1 MKQFVIFGIGRFG
14 ASIATTLYNMG
25 HDVLAVDKNEER
37 VQYISDKVT
46 HAIQADATD
55 ENTLKAIGIR
65 NFDAAVVAI
74 GEDIQASILITL
86 LCKEAGVSYVLAKA
100 RNELHSKVLYKIG
113 ADKVV
118 FPERDMGIRVAQ
130 SLVSTNILDYIQLTP
145 HYSLVELEAVPAWEN
160 RTLKELDIRAKYGI
174 NVMAIKR
181 GEHIN
186 ISPAGT
192 DTIQEG
198 DVLVVLGEADE
209 IERFQEKSN
218 EKSNRK

>member
-25 HDVLAVDKNEER
+25 HDVLAVDKDEER

-46 HAIQADATD
+46 HAIQADAT
-55 ENTLKAIGIR
+55 EEATLKAIGIR

-86 LCKEAGVSYVLAKA
+86 LCKESGVGFVLSKA
-100 RNELHSKVLYKIG
+100 IDELHSKVLYKIG
-113 ADKVV
+113 ADRVV

-130 SLVSTNILDYIQLTP
+130 SLVSANILDYIQLTP
-145 HYSLVELEAVPAWEN
+145 DYSIVELESVPAWEN
-160 RTLKELDIRAKYGI
+160 RTLMELDLRAKYGI
-174 NVMAIKR
+174 NVMALKR
-181 GEHIN
+181 GEEIN
-186 ISPAGT
+186 VSPAGT
-192 DTIQEG
+192 DTVQKG
-198 DVLVVLGEADE
+198 DVLVVLGKADE

-218 EKSNRK
+218 GKANRK